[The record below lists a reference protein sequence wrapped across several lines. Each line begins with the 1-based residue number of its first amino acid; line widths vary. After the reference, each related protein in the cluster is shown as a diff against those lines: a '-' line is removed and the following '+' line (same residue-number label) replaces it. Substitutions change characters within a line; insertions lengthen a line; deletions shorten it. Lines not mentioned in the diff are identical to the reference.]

1 MTTQTYLIDITPT
14 QAAQTA
20 RTLAALCDLAQQA
33 TDIETIAALAL
44 AARFALAIQQAR
56 PVRVI
61 DDDELTALHAAQDD
75 WPAIAQ
81 RCVACGSP
89 LDDCPHST
97 CDACAATGL

>member
-56 PVRVI
+56 PVRII

-75 WPAIAQ
+75 WPAIAE
-81 RCVACGSP
+81 RCVECGSA
-89 LDDCPHST
+89 LGDGIHAV
-97 CDACAATGL
+97 CDVCAADGL